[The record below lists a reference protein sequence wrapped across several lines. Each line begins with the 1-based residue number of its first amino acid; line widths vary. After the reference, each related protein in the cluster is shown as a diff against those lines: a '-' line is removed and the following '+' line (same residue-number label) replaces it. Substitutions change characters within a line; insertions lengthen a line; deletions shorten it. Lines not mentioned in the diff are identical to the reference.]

1 VRFGFVA
8 LAVAALAAAWYF
20 GVRPNETVLPEEVPA
35 ASDVQ
40 LRVDEPRSEDYEVVQ
55 RVTAFN
61 GLQTTVPDTLGYDER
76 TATRTLEDGGFRV
89 RVMEH
94 KVSSAS
100 DEGVVV
106 QQLPRAGV
114 TRRVGWIITIVV
126 GRAG

>member
-1 VRFGFVA
+1 VRFGFVG

-20 GVRPNETVLPEEVPA
+20 GVRPNGTVIPEEAPA
-35 ASDVQ
+35 VSDVQ
-40 LRVDEPRSEDYEVVQ
+40 LRVEEPRTGDYAAAQ
-55 RVTAFN
+55 RVTAFS
-61 GLQTTVPDTLGYDER
+61 GLQTTVPDTLGSDER
-76 TATRTLEDGGFRV
+76 TAARTLEDGGFRV
-89 RVMEH
+89 RVMKH
-94 KVSSAS
+94 KVTRAS

>member
-20 GVRPNETVLPEEVPA
+20 GVRPNETVLPAEVPA

-40 LRVDEPRSEDYEVVQ
+40 LRVDEPRSEDYAVVQ

-126 GRAG
+126 GRAR